1 MIYLDASVLVAAVVD
16 IEPFHAP
23 CARLLLSSES
33 KIVRSHG
40 LAETFST
47 LTGGRLPLR
56 LSPAVANRLI
66 EVNLLPRLRIV
77 DLAASDVI
85 RAIADSES
93 RGVRGGAIHDLF
105 HLFAAR
111 KAKASTLYTLNLS
124 HFQTFHRR
132 GDPEVRLP
140 EPDPSPP

>member
-16 IEPFHAP
+16 IEPYHAP
-23 CARLLLSSES
+23 CARLLLSKEP
-33 KIVRSHG
+33 KAVRSHG
-40 LAETFST
+40 LVETFST

-56 LSPAVANRLI
+56 LSPSVADRLI
-66 EVNLLPRLRIV
+66 GVNLVPRLRIV
-77 DLAASDVI
+77 DLAASDVM

-93 RGVRGGAIHDLF
+93 RGVRGGAIHDLL
-105 HLFAAR
+105 HLFAAK

-124 HFQTFHRR
+124 HFRAFHRR

-140 EPDPSPP
+140 E